1 MFQAIEQLQ
10 NALDLSPQT
19 VTYMELGRVH
29 LLKKDVSSALTVYK
43 DAVKYNSHNIVVLLM
58 YLLCTSHSPED
69 PELLATLG
77 LLYLE
82 EGQPQKAFES
92 LGSALTYDPS
102 NNKVC
107 KIFRGSYG

>member
-1 MFQAIEQLQ
+1 M
-10 NALDLSPQT
+10 
-19 VTYMELGRVH
+19 
-29 LLKKDVSSALTVYK
+29 LLYA
-43 DAVKYNSHNIVVLLM
+43 
-58 YLLCTSHSPED
+58 SHSPED

-82 EGQPQKAFES
+82 ESQPQKAFES

-107 KIFRGSYG
+107 VSWST